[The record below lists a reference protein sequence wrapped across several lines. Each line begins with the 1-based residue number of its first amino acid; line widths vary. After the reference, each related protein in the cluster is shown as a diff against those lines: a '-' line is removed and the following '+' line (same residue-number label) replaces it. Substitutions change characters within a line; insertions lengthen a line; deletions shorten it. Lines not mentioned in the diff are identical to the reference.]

1 MGKNNKRGEN
11 NSSEL
16 IYQLDGRPPLSKALP
31 LGIQHVLAM
40 FTGNLAP
47 IFVLTGILG
56 TSASDRIIMI
66 QSAMLVSGLITFL
79 QLYPFKF
86 GKFQIGSKLP
96 IVMGTSF
103 AFVPTMQA
111 ISEKLHGEGIS
122 PEIAMGIILGGTLL
136 GGFVEDIM
144 GIFIKPLK
152 KFFPPLVVG
161 SVLVTIGIKLLSTGA
176 NYFVGSPKTANDFD
190 PRNLVL
196 GFTVLLTILLIN
208 RFAKGLW
215 KASSILVGLVVGY
228 VLALFMGMVNFDT
241 IANASWV
248 SVPTPFHF
256 KLAFRMDVIMAF
268 FAVYVVSGLE
278 TIGNTSGIT
287 IAAFNRDATGEETS
301 GAILADA
308 VGSQIA
314 AIFNTLPNTA
324 FGQNAGIVAMTGV
337 VNRFCIATGAAVL
350 VLAGFFPKI
359 GAIFSAMPNSVLGGA
374 VITVFAMILL
384 NGIKMI
390 ASAGF
395 NDINNLIVGI
405 TFGLGY
411 GVGNLPAEIK
421 AKFPVIM
428 QYIFQEPVAAVCIVS
443 VIACLV
449 FRPKQTEEASVNALE
464 S

>member
-1 MGKNNKRGEN
+1 MAKNNK
-11 NSSEL
+11 SVVDSDEL
-16 IYQLDGRPPLSKALP
+16 IYQLDGRPPLRKAIP
-31 LGIQHVLAM
+31 LGLQHVLAM

-47 IFVLTGILG
+47 IFVLTGLLG
-56 TSASDRIIMI
+56 TSAADRIIMI
-66 QSAMLVSGLITFL
+66 QCAMLVSGLITFL
-79 QLYPFKF
+79 QLYPIKI
-86 GKFQIGSKLP
+86 GKFQLGAKLP
-96 IVMGTSF
+96 IVMGTAF

-111 ISEKLHGEGIS
+111 MGDKLHGEGLS
-122 PEIAMGIILGGTLL
+122 PEVAMGFILGACLL
-136 GGFVEDIM
+136 GGFVEVVM

-176 NYFVGSPKTANDFD
+176 TYFIGSPKTPNDFD
-190 PRNLVL
+190 PKNLVL
-196 GFTVLLTILLIN
+196 GFAVFLTILLVN
-208 RFAKGLW
+208 KFAKGVW

-228 VLALFMGMVNFDT
+228 VLAMFMGMVNLST
-241 IANASWV
+241 ITNASWV
-248 SVPTPFHF
+248 SMPAPFHF
-256 KLAFRMDVIMAF
+256 KLAFRMDIIVAF

-287 IAAFNRDATGEETS
+287 IASLNRDATAEETS

-308 VGSQIA
+308 IGSQIA

-337 VNRFCIATGAAVL
+337 INRFCIATGAAVL

-395 NDINNLIVGI
+395 NDMNNLIVGI

-411 GVGNLPAEIK
+411 GVGNLAPAIK
-421 AKFPVIM
+421 AKFPVIL

-443 VIACLV
+443 VIACLI
-449 FRPKQTEEASVNALE
+449 FKPKQAVNVSVSA
-464 S
+464 